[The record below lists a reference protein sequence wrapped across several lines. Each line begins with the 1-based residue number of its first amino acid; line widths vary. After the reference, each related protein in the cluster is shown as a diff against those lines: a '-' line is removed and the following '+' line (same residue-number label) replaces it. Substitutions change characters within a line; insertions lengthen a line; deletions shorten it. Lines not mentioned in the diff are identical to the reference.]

1 MESYDVTEWG
11 KPLQRLLKET
21 PTPQGTEVLVR
32 LRYCG
37 VCHSD
42 VHIRDGVMD
51 LGGGKKIVLGERG
64 FKLPLTLGHEPFGT
78 VVAGGPDAGPVTV
91 GSNVVVYPWIGC
103 GTCARCAEGNENLCM
118 APRNLGLHRPG
129 GFADHLLVAHPRYLV
144 DATGLDPAYAATLAC
159 SGLTAY
165 SAARKLA
172 PIPAPEWV
180 LVIGAGGLGLS
191 VIAALRAMGH
201 ERIACADVDAAKLA
215 AAGAA
220 GATALIDSSGDT
232 AIQKAQQ
239 ALTGPIYGAVDLVG
253 TAATAAL
260 ALALFR
266 RGGHYVG
273 VGLYGGELPFSISAM
288 IQRGLTLQGSLT
300 GTLAELREVIA
311 LAQSGKL
318 KPIPVAT
325 RPLSAAGQTLDDL
338 AGGRISGRV
347 VLEMAAAD

>member
-1 MESYDVTEWG
+1 
-11 KPLQRLLKET
+11 
-21 PTPQGTEVLVR
+21 
-32 LRYCG
+32 
-37 VCHSD
+37 
-42 VHIRDGVMD
+42 
-51 LGGGKKIVLGERG
+51 
-64 FKLPLTLGHEPFGT
+64 
-78 VVAGGPDAGPVTV
+78 
-91 GSNVVVYPWIGC
+91 
-103 GTCARCAEGNENLCM
+103 M

-129 GFADHLLVAHPRYLV
+129 GFADHLLMAHPRYLV
-144 DATGLDPAYAATLAC
+144 DAAGLDPAYAATLAC

-165 SAARKLA
+165 SAVRKLA

-191 VIAALRAMGH
+191 VIAALRALGH

-220 GATALIDSSGDT
+220 GATALIDSSGDD
-232 AIQKAQQ
+232 AVKKAQQ
-239 ALTGPIYGAVDLVG
+239 ALAGPIYGAVDLVG
-253 TAATAAL
+253 TAGTAGTAAL

-266 RGGHYVG
+266 RGGRYVG

-288 IQRGLTLQGSLT
+288 IQRGLTLQGSLV

-325 RPLSAAGQTLDDL
+325 RPLAEAGQTLDDL

-347 VLEMAAAD
+347 VLEMASN

>member
-11 KPLQRLLKET
+11 KPLQRALKET
-21 PTPQGTEVLVR
+21 PRPQGSEVLVK

-42 VHIRDGVMD
+42 VHIREGVMD

-64 FKLPLTLGHEPFGT
+64 YKLPLTLGHEAFGT
-78 VVAGGPDAGPVTV
+78 VVSGGPDAGTVPV
-91 GSNVVVYPWIGC
+91 GSDVVVYPWIGC
-103 GTCARCAEGNENLCM
+103 GTCARCTEGNENVCM
-118 APRNLGLHRPG
+118 APRNLGLHRAG
-129 GFADHLLVAHPRYLV
+129 GFADHLIVAHPRYLV
-144 DATGLDPAYAATLAC
+144 DAAGLDPAYAATLAC

-172 PIPAPEWV
+172 PIPAGEWV

-191 VIAALRAMGH
+191 VIAMLRAMGH
-201 ERIACADVDAAKLA
+201 DKIACADVDAAKLA
-215 AAGAA
+215 AATAA
-220 GATALIDSSGDT
+220 GATAVIDSSGDG
-232 AIQKAQQ
+232 AIKQAQQ
-239 ALTGPIYGAVDLVG
+239 ALAGPIYGAVDLVG
-253 TAATAAL
+253 TGATAQL

-266 RGGHYVG
+266 RGGRYVG

-288 IQRGLTLQGSLT
+288 IQRALTLQGSIV
-300 GTLAELREVIA
+300 GTLTELREVIA

-318 KPIPVAT
+318 KPIPVTT

-338 AGGRISGRV
+338 AGGRITGRV
-347 VLEMAAAD
+347 VLDMAAA